1 MLVSLVVAGTYLS
14 RLLTSIQLTSWSPD
28 NIGLV
33 FSRQDLDPS
42 QCSCPDTRSVL
53 DIIWSCLGT
62 IFLCTWVAIH
72 PNLPSAEGFAYR
84 ALFGRLKLMFTA
96 LIAPEIVV
104 FLSVRQW
111 LAARE
116 ISRQHKDQGW
126 TMTHAH
132 FLIMGGFVLMKG
144 DEDMGT
150 LTCELFQELVA
161 SDELTFPTITK
172 EDIEE

>member
-1 MLVSLVVAGTYLS
+1 
-14 RLLTSIQLTSWSPD
+14 
-28 NIGLV
+28 
-33 FSRQDLDPS
+33 
-42 QCSCPDTRSVL
+42 
-53 DIIWSCLGT
+53 
-62 IFLCTWVAIH
+62 
-72 PNLPSAEGFAYR
+72 
-84 ALFGRLKLMFTA
+84 MFTA